1 MTSCKPLAD
10 LVAECIELAKL
21 VPSSHNCQPW
31 QIQWYAQSVPFDG
44 RLQIGFDP
52 DNIINA
58 LPALQNEMW
67 MSLAGFSAVLINLL
81 EASGITCVV
90 SSPITAGTNN
100 ATCEHPYILEA
111 QLTYN
116 PERIN
121 HARFNQI
128 KSLLEQRY
136 TYRGALTGNK
146 KLAAHD
152 RILSTVLW
160 HSPNIEWQS
169 IEGGKHLKTAELVAR
184 FASQDFK
191 HAKAWRETY
200 AFIDFS
206 KTPNK
211 EAERGFNI
219 QQLMGPMSLIKRRA
233 HQLLLNPLSMRVLAK
248 LGVADSMAQ
257 VLSQLTAQSS
267 QIICLCQKSTQST
280 FDWLCAGQKMIEM
293 WLQATAQG
301 LAIHPLSVLLQHPE
315 AKAALHEQLGE
326 EHHPLFIARV
336 GKSDADPEFI
346 AQFRYRAALPR
357 ILKQH

>member
-1 MTSCKPLAD
+1 MTLCKPLAD

-31 QIQWYAQSVPFDG
+31 QVQWYAQSVPFDG
-44 RLQIGFDP
+44 RLQIGFDQR
-52 DNIINA
+52 NIINA

-81 EASGITCVV
+81 ESAGVTCVV
-90 SSPITAGTNN
+90 SSPIKPKVNYAP
-100 ATCEHPYILEA
+100 CEHAYILEA
-111 QLTYN
+111 HITYY
-116 PERIN
+116 PERAN
-121 HARFNQI
+121 HTRFNQI
-128 KSLLEQRY
+128 KSLLKQRY
-136 TYRGALTGNK
+136 TYRGALTGGT
-146 KLAAHD
+146 KLAPHD

-160 HSPNIEWQS
+160 HSSHIEWQS
-169 IEGGKHLKTAELVAR
+169 IEGDKHQQTADLVAR

-191 HAKAWRETY
+191 HAKAWQETY

-206 KTPNK
+206 KTPGVN
-211 EAERGFNI
+211 AERGFNI

-248 LGVADSMAQ
+248 LGVADRMAQ

-267 QIICLCQKSTQST
+267 QIICLCQSNSQST
-280 FDWLCAGQKMIEM
+280 FDWLSAGQKMIEM

-301 LAIHPLSVLLQHPE
+301 LGIHPLSVLLQHPE
-315 AKAALHEQLGE
+315 AKAALHEQLGA
-326 EHHPLFIARV
+326 EHTPLFIARV
-336 GKSDADPEFI
+336 GKSDADPKFI
-346 AQFRYRAALPR
+346 SQFRYRAALPH